1 MAENTS
7 KTQHITALDFDI
19 TSAVAQLEELQNRF
33 NDVTNKLSSQNWS
46 IKAVLEGS
54 DGFSELKQEANSLA
68 SEMVDLKRTINNS
81 SKEYS
86 GNLDML
92 KGKLKQFEAE
102 LKLTEARYDGNSDS
116 LEALAAKSQKYS
128 QIAGTQSKII
138 AGLSEKVKQATSEYG
153 ENSKEV
159 DKWQLQLT
167 QAETALQ
174 KTENSIAQTNEAIVN
189 LGGNIEDTIVSTG
202 NFASAIESKL
212 VDALKNASAAAYEAT
227 KDTEDS
233 MVEISRV
240 LNLTASETEKLRNSL
255 FGLGKEYGRSFTD
268 TADIALRYAQ
278 AGNDMNDTLSLTN
291 DFLLALNTAELDVE
305 NGVQSLIGIMNQW
318 GMKASDLSTVID
330 KLNYT
335 ADNNAVTTQDLV
347 DGLLKASSM
356 AKTAGMSFDDT
367 VGSLTAMKVASGAA
381 GKEVGNAF
389 KSIMAYIQRPD
400 SLKTFDSMGIE
411 VFKDKA
417 TGELLPMMEILQ
429 NMSDKWNTSQE
440 EMLNTLIESGDALQM
455 MSEEW
460 AIATDSMEEYT
471 EYQEAVAEA
480 TDKANDAESRA
491 QAQAAAGV
499 FRRNYYIS
507 LMENFNKAME
517 ISKDLVNSEGHSM
530 AENSRYMETL
540 TAKTEQLQTSLV
552 ELAVT
557 AADAGLL
564 DLAKYVL
571 ETATAITENANNLK
585 ILIPLV
591 ATLGSGLLTIKSMKI
606 GDEIIS
612 NFNALK
618 AWGVEIKNT
627 VKHVDNTGKAL
638 KGAAAEAATLKTGLL
653 AFNGVLTAVTMGVT
667 LATAAISKWHEK
679 NQALIEQGEE
689 ASKTAD
695 SILELSK
702 RYVELSEISAKT
714 AEQDEEYKNVQQDI
728 IDMLGKRAEAL
739 DGLIKGSQEYNDEL
753 ERQIKLE
760 LESQEAD
767 MINASEAAKKE
778 LDSTVLWKTSGSVKV
793 EYGTEIYDA
802 LKNAEKLTY
811 YENNGSFANYGVSG
825 DSLQTYA
832 NLSEIMDILNEKL
845 LELEDTNS
853 NLANSFV
860 DDKVY
865 KKIKENYEQ
874 VGEAVEQYLEAEVK
888 RQSIKYVLDPNNELP
903 KTIKEQEAMNK
914 AIIEAIDPTGKLADE
929 IEKLITVYGTIDQQ
943 KVDFFKIFDES
954 QFNDVKNQLMH
965 LAETGNLNVM
975 TYEKVAAVYGN
986 FGNKMKEI
994 GYSANDVVSAVNEF
1008 YNGLSDTA
1016 NGSETAADNLDDI
1029 NEQLQSF
1036 TDTISASENS
1046 ISSLNKYIETLNSGS
1061 GLTAQQVMELC
1072 DTYGLLAEQFTL
1084 TENGYK
1090 IEVSALETLRNAQIE
1105 TAVSARKS
1113 QAEYT
1118 NLTTQKVMERIKAYG
1133 LEIQSITSIAEA
1145 EAALLA
1151 LKAERNNITS
1161 SIGSAYEANY
1171 YASQISDI
1179 DSIINSINDLKDEYT
1194 NIEAAADD
1202 FYKNLGKSFESVS
1215 SGAEKAKDKTKETV
1229 DVLKNLTEGFEHL
1242 VSLGAYSVDEQ
1253 IAYYEKLRRELDLT
1267 EEQYRSLET
1276 TLHKLYRSQADEQLE
1291 AVKEAYEQQK
1301 QAVEDYYDGEK
1312 EALEKALEEEKSAR
1326 EEYWD
1331 DEINKLKDN
1340 LNAQITAAK
1349 SAYEEKKKLSEK
1361 SYDNQIKALESLR
1374 DNELDNIK
1382 AVYDAQISA
1391 LEKIK
1396 AARNSERNEED
1407 YQDERAELL
1416 EQISYWEQRTST
1428 EAVENIA
1435 DLKKQLADLDKNRR
1449 REREDEETDNQISS
1463 LKEQRDSEAAEAE
1476 KYYNAQIAALKA
1488 AQDTELE
1495 LYETTYNREIELLEK
1510 RLETEVKALEKKRD
1524 GDLKLLDEQQEKKL
1538 ADLDAAKD
1546 AAIKAEEDK
1555 WAAIQAMFTEQNLNL
1570 IAAAGEFAPQLYDK
1584 FHELFTKKFE
1594 MDMDEL
1600 AENIKSLEKAKSK
1613 LESGSSGLKP
1623 TYSAPNSIGKSPN
1636 VPSSG
1641 SAGNSSGGGYALNT
1655 QVRVSGTLYG
1665 DSYGGSPGRTV
1676 NNLKSTITGTNSKGT
1691 KPYHVGSLG
1700 WVEESQLVKA
1710 RTGGKTTAD
1719 GIAMLH
1725 KDELIINPPTTKKL
1739 EDLMKELRPAP
1750 TEADIKAKQDAV
1762 LAYWCRKIG
1771 NTQRAMIQAIQN
1783 HNNTYN
1789 TRNTNNV
1796 SNSYSDE
1803 NSRQI
1808 IQNFNAPLQNIE
1820 RVEDG
1825 ADVNAAV
1832 NAMEREI
1839 MRKMA
1844 GML

>member
-1 MAENTS
+1 MADNTS

-19 TSAVAQLEELQNRF
+19 TRAEAQLILLQTRINEVTKQIASNNWTINAIINGQSDYNDLRKEVEELRRRYAEAQNQIDSMR
-33 NDVTNKLSSQNWS
+33 
-46 IKAVLEGS
+46 
-54 DGFSELKQEANSLA
+54 EASRNA
-68 SEMVDLKRTINNS
+68 
-81 SKEYS
+81 
-86 GNLDML
+86 
-92 KGKLKQFEAE
+92 
-102 LKLTEARYDGNSDS
+102 
-116 LEALAAKSQKYS
+116 
-128 QIAGTQSKII
+128 
-138 AGLSEKVKQATSEYG
+138 
-153 ENSKEV
+153 
-159 DKWQLQLT
+159 
-167 QAETALQ
+167 AETM
-174 KTENSIAQTNEAIVN
+174 TSDVDN
-189 LGGNIEDTIVSTG
+189 LTS
-202 NFASAIESKL
+202 SIESKL
-212 VDALKNASAAAYEAT
+212 VNALKNASAAAYEAT

-255 FGLGKEYGRSFTD
+255 FNLGKEYGRSFAD

-318 GMKASDLSTVID
+318 GMSASDLSTVID

-400 SLKTFDSMGIE
+400 SLKTFDSMGID
-411 VFKDKA
+411 VFKDRV

-429 NMSDKWNTSQE
+429 NMSKKWNTSQE

-540 TAKTEQLQTSLV
+540 TAKTEQLQTALV

-564 DLAKYVL
+564 DLAKYAL
-571 ETATAITENANNLK
+571 ETATAITENASNLK

-627 VKHVDNTGKAL
+627 VKHIDNTGKAL

-653 AFNGVLTAVTMGVT
+653 AFNGVLTAVTLGVT

-679 NQALIEQGEE
+679 NQKIIDQGEKISE
-689 ASKTAD
+689 TAT
-695 SILELSK
+695 SLLELSK
-702 RYVELSEISAKT
+702 RYDELSKVSAKT
-714 AEQDEEYKNVQQDI
+714 TEQDEEYKSLQQDI
-728 IDMLGKRAEAL
+728 IELLGIRAENL
-739 DGLIKGSQEYNDEL
+739 KGLTEGSKKYNEEL
-753 ERQIKLE
+753 EKQIQLE
-760 LESQEAD
+760 LEANLNSLQEAQT
-767 MINASEAAKKE
+767 AAKKE
-778 LDSTVLWKTSGSVKV
+778 ATSSAKFFGL
-793 EYGTEIYDA
+793 GYDM
-802 LKNAEKLTY
+802 
-811 YENNGSFANYGVSG
+811 
-825 DSLQTYA
+825 D
-832 NLSEIMDILNEKL
+832 DILSKYAEWSEKWEKEQNRINELRDKYGSDFV
-845 LELEDTNS
+845 EPIMS
-853 NLANSFV
+853 NVGQGSYT
-860 DDKVY
+860 D
-865 KKIKENYEQ
+865 IKNNYETFK
-874 VGEAVEQYLEAEVK
+874 EASEDYLKAAVNYQTALYLSDNK
-888 RQSIKYVLDPNNELP
+888 IP
-903 KTIKEQEAMNK
+903 KTIQEQEAMNK
-914 AIIEAIDPTGKLADE
+914 AIIEAIDPTGRLSDE
-929 IEKLITVYGTIDQQ
+929 ITELIKVYGTIDQQ
-943 KVDFFKIFDES
+943 KVDFFEVINLDEYET
-954 QFNDVKNQLMH
+954 VKNALIDMAKAGE
-965 LAETGNLNVM
+965 LNETTFNSVVHSVTGLLPKLN
-975 TYEKVAAVYGN
+975 G
-986 FGNKMKEI
+986 F
-994 GYSANDVVSAVNEF
+994 
-1008 YNGLSDTA
+1008 GLSTGKCISYINELAASEKTVENNTSGMADEM
-1016 NGSETAADNLDDI
+1016 ETAD
-1029 NEQLQSF
+1029 EQLQSF
-1036 TDTISASENS
+1036 ADTISSSENS
-1046 ISSLNKYIETLNSGS
+1046 ISTLNKYIETLNSGS

-1090 IEVSALETLRNAQIE
+1090 IEVSALETLRDAHIEAAAAARNSQIE
-1105 TAVSARKS
+1105 
-1113 QAEYT
+1113 Q
-1118 NLTTQKVMERIKAYG
+1118 TQVMQTELLERIKGYG
-1133 LEIQSITSIAEA
+1133 LEIASISNLAEAQAALAEIEKEIKYGSSGNDDGKRKQGLSLLMTEIQSIAD
-1145 EAALLA
+1145 
-1151 LKAERNNITS
+1151 
-1161 SIGSAYEANY
+1161 AYEHT
-1171 YASQISDI
+1171 Q
-1179 DSIINSINDLKDEYT
+1179 
-1194 NIEAAADD
+1194 NIADN

-1215 SGAEKAKDKTKETV
+1215 NSAKTATDDTEKAVDTAEETV
-1229 DVLKNLTEGFEHL
+1229 DTFKMLTEGFEHL

-1267 EEQYRSLET
+1267 EEQYQSIEA
-1276 TLHKLYRSQADEQLE
+1276 TLHKLYRSQVDEQVE
-1291 AVKEAYEQQK
+1291 AIKEAYEQKK
-1301 QAVEDYYDGEK
+1301 QAVEDYYDDEK

-1331 DEINKLKDN
+1331 DEISKLKDN
-1340 LNAQITAAK
+1340 LNSQISAAK
-1349 SAYEEKKKLSEK
+1349 TAYEEKKKLADK

-1416 EQISYWEQRTST
+1416 EQISYWEQRTGT

-1435 DLKKQLADLDKNRR
+1435 KLKKQLSDLDKNRR
-1449 REREDEETDNQISS
+1449 REREDEETDNKISS
-1463 LKEQRDSEAAEAE
+1463 LKEQQNSETAEAE
-1476 KYYNAQIAALKA
+1476 KYYNTRIAALKA
-1488 AQDTELE
+1488 AQETELE
-1495 LYETTYNREIELLEK
+1495 MYETTYNREIELLEK

-1524 GDLKLLDEQQEKKL
+1524 NDLKLLNEQQEKKL
-1538 ADLDAAKD
+1538 ADIDDAKE
-1546 AAIKAEEDK
+1546 AAIKAEEEK
-1555 WAAIQAMFTEQNLNL
+1555 WEAIQAMFTEQNLDL
-1570 IAAAGEFAPQLYDK
+1570 IASAGEFAPELYDK
-1584 FHELFTKKFE
+1584 FNKLFTQKFE
-1594 MDMDEL
+1594 MDLEKLAKAIKEL
-1600 AENIKSLEKAKSK
+1600 DKAKSK
-1613 LESGSSGLKP
+1613 IESGASGLRP
-1623 TYSAPNSIGKSPN
+1623 SYSAPSSVGKAPT
-1636 VPSSG
+1636 VPSSV
-1641 SAGNSSGGGYALNT
+1641 SSSNNSSSQWYPINT
-1655 QVRVSGTLYG
+1655 KVKVSGTVYG
-1665 DSYGGSPGRTV
+1665 DSYGNKPGKKL
-1676 NNLKSTITGTNSKGT
+1676 NGIISNITGLNRNGT

-1700 WVEESQLVKA
+1700 WVDKSQLVKA

-1739 EDLMKELRPAP
+1739 EELMKELRPKP

-1762 LAYWCRKIG
+1762 LANWCREIG
-1771 NTQRAMIQAIQN
+1771 KTQRAMIQAVQN

-1796 SNSYSDE
+1796 SNSYRDE

-1820 RVEDG
+1820 KVEDS

>member
-1 MAENTS
+1 MSDNTS
-7 KTQHITALDFDI
+7 KVQHITALDFDI
-19 TSAVAQLEELQNRF
+19 SHALTQLAELQNRV
-33 NDVTNKLSSQNWS
+33 NTLTQQLAGTNWKIDAVINGSDAYTTLSNKL
-46 IKAVLEGS
+46 KDA
-54 DGFSELKQEANSLA
+54 QE
-68 SEMVDLKRTINNS
+68 E
-81 SKEYS
+81 SK
-86 GNLDML
+86 
-92 KGKLKQFEAE
+92 KLREE
-102 LKLTEARYDGNSDS
+102 
-116 LEALAAKSQKYS
+116 
-128 QIAGTQSKII
+128 IQSM
-138 AGLSEKVKQATSEYG
+138 S
-153 ENSKEV
+153 
-159 DKWQLQLT
+159 
-167 QAETALQ
+167 
-174 KTENSIAQTNEAIVN
+174 ENSINHTS
-189 LGGNIEDTIVSTG
+189 LL
-202 NFASAIESKL
+202 ASAIESKL
-212 VDALKNASAAAYEAT
+212 VNALKNAFAAAYEAT

-240 LNLTASETEKLRNSL
+240 LNLTASETEKLRSSL
-255 FGLGKEYGRSFTD
+255 FSLGKEYGRSFAD

-278 AGNDMNDTLSLTN
+278 AGNDMNDTLSQTN

-318 GMKASDLSTVID
+318 GMSASDLSTVID

-389 KSIMAYIQRPD
+389 KSILAYIQRPD
-400 SLKTFDSMGIE
+400 SLKTFDSMGID

-417 TGELLPMMEILQ
+417 TGELLPMMEILG

-540 TAKTEQLQTSLV
+540 TAKTEQLRTSLV

-564 DLAKYVL
+564 DLAKYAL
-571 ETATAITENANNLK
+571 ETATAITENATNLK
-585 ILIPLV
+585 TLIPLV
-591 ATLGSGLLTIKSMKI
+591 ATLGSGFLTIKSMKI

-653 AFNGVLTAVTMGVT
+653 AFNGVLTAVTLGIT

-679 NQALIEQGEE
+679 NQKIIEQGKEISE
-689 ASKTAD
+689 TAT
-695 SILELSK
+695 SLLELSK
-702 RYVELSEISAKT
+702 RYDELSKVSAKT
-714 AEQDEEYKNVQQDI
+714 AEQDEEYKSLQKDI
-728 IDMLGKRAEAL
+728 IELLGVRAENL
-739 DGLIKGSQEYNDEL
+739 KGLAEGSKEYNDEL
-753 ERQIKLE
+753 ERQIQLE
-760 LESQEAD
+760 LEANLNSLQEAQT
-767 MINASEAAKKE
+767 AAKKE
-778 LDSTVLWKTSGSVKV
+778 ATSSVKFF
-793 EYGTEIYDA
+793 GLGYDM
-802 LKNAEKLTY
+802 
-811 YENNGSFANYGVSG
+811 
-825 DSLQTYA
+825 D
-832 NLSEIMDILNEKL
+832 DILSKYAEWSEKWEKEQNRINELRDKYGSDFV
-845 LELEDTNS
+845 EPIMS
-853 NLANSFV
+853 NVGQGSYT
-860 DDKVY
+860 D
-865 KKIKENYEQ
+865 IKNNYETFK
-874 VGEAVEQYLEAEVK
+874 EASEDYLKAAVNYQTALYLSDNK
-888 RQSIKYVLDPNNELP
+888 IP
-903 KTIKEQEAMNK
+903 KTIQEQEAMNNAIIK
-914 AIIEAIDPTGKLADE
+914 AIDTTGMLSDE
-929 IEKLITVYGTIDQQ
+929 ITELIKVYGTVDQQ
-943 KVDFFKIFDES
+943 KIDFFKLIDNSEYE
-954 QFNDVKNQLMH
+954 NVKNMLIEVSKAGM
-965 LAETGNLNVM
+965 LNETTFNFMARSVKGLLPELNEM
-975 TYEKVAAVYGN
+975 
-986 FGNKMKEI
+986 
-994 GYSANDVVSAVNEF
+994 
-1008 YNGLSDTA
+1008 GLSTEDCVHY
-1016 NGSETAADNLDDI
+1016 I
-1029 NEQLQSF
+1029 NELAASEKTAENNMSDMTDEVENIEEKLKEF
-1036 TDTISASENS
+1036 ADTISSSESS
-1046 ISSLNKYIETLNSGS
+1046 ITSLNKYIETLNNGN

-1090 IEVSALETLRNAQIE
+1090 IEVSALETLRNAQIG

-1118 NLTTQKVMERIKAYG
+1118 ALTTQNVMERISAYG
-1133 LEIQSITSIAEA
+1133 LEIKSISNIAEA

-1151 LKAERNNITS
+1151 LEAERAKIAG
-1161 SIGSAYEANY
+1161 SINSAGDVNY
-1171 YASQISDI
+1171 YMPQISELDSII
-1179 DSIINSINDLKDEYT
+1179 DSIRGLKDEYS

-1215 SGAEKAKDKTKETV
+1215 SSAKESKNETEETV
-1229 DVLKNLTEGFEHL
+1229 DALKNLTEGFEHL

-1253 IAYYEKLRRELDLT
+1253 IAYYERLRRELDLT
-1267 EEQYRSLET
+1267 EEQYQSLET
-1276 TLHKLYRSQADEQLE
+1276 TLHKLYRSQIDDQVE
-1291 AVKEAYEQQK
+1291 AIKEAYEKQK

-1312 EALEKALEEEKSAR
+1312 ETLKKTLEEEKSVR

-1331 DEINKLKDN
+1331 DEISKLKDN
-1340 LNAQITAAK
+1340 LNSQIKAAK

-1361 SYDNQIKALESLR
+1361 SYDNQLKALESLR

-1396 AARNSERNEED
+1396 AARNSERDEED

-1435 DLKKQLADLDKNRR
+1435 NLKKQLADLDKNRR

-1463 LKEQRDSEAAEAE
+1463 LKDQRDSETAEAE
-1476 KYYNAQIAALKA
+1476 KYYNERIAALKA

-1524 GDLKLLDEQQEKKL
+1524 DDLKLLDEQQEKKL
-1538 ADLDAAKD
+1538 ADLDAAKE
-1546 AAIKAEEDK
+1546 AAVKAEEDK
-1555 WAAIQAMFTEQNLNL
+1555 WEAIQEMFTEQNLNL
-1570 IAAAGEFAPQLYDK
+1570 IASAGEFAPQLYDK

-1594 MDMDEL
+1594 MDLEDLSKSIKEL
-1600 AENIKSLEKAKSK
+1600 DKAKSK

-1623 TYSAPNSIGKSPN
+1623 KYSAPSSIGKSPA
-1636 VPSSG
+1636 VPQTGS
-1641 SAGNSSGGGYALNT
+1641 SAGFAVGT
-1655 QVRVSGTLYG
+1655 KVKVSGTLYK
-1665 DSYGGSPGRTV
+1665 DSYGNDPGKTV
-1676 NNLKSTITGTNSKGT
+1676 NGKTAKITRINRNGT
-1691 KPYHVGSLG
+1691 KPYSVDSLG
-1700 WVEESQLVKA
+1700 WVDESQLVKA

-1762 LAYWCRKIG
+1762 LAYWCREIG
-1771 NTQRAMIQAIQN
+1771 NTQRAMIQAVQN

-1789 TRNTNNV
+1789 TRNTSNV
-1796 SNSYSDE
+1796 SNSYHDE
-1803 NSRQI
+1803 NSKQI

>member
-1 MAENTS
+1 MADNTS
-7 KTQHITALDFDI
+7 KVQHITALDFDI
-19 TSAVAQLEELQNRF
+19 TSAVSQLEELHQK
-33 NDVTNKLSSQNWS
+33 VETITQQITGTNWS
-46 IKAVLEGS
+46 INAVINGS
-54 DGFSELKQEANSLA
+54 G
-68 SEMVDLKRTINNS
+68 
-81 SKEYS
+81 EY
-86 GNLDML
+86 
-92 KGKLKQFEAE
+92 AE
-102 LKLTEARYDGNSDS
+102 LNS
-116 LEALAAKSQKYS
+116 
-128 QIAGTQSKII
+128 
-138 AGLSEKVKQATSEYG
+138 
-153 ENSKEV
+153 
-159 DKWQLQLT
+159 QLQAAN
-167 QAETALQ
+167 QQIEELQ
-174 KTENSIAQTNEAIVN
+174 ESLVN
-189 LGGNIEDTIVSTG
+189 MSQVGINHTSLL
-202 NFASAIESKL
+202 ASAIESKL
-212 VDALKNASAAAYEAT
+212 VGALKNASAAAYEAT

-255 FGLGKEYGRSFTD
+255 FNLGKEYGRSFAD

-318 GMKASDLSTVID
+318 GMSASDLSTVID

-400 SLKTFDSMGIE
+400 SLKTFDSMGID

-429 NMSDKWNTSQE
+429 NMSKKWNTSQE

-471 EYQEAVAEA
+471 EYQEAVTEA

-517 ISKDLVNSEGHSM
+517 ISADLVNSEGHSM

-540 TAKTEQLQTSLV
+540 TAKTEQLQTALV

-564 DLAKYVL
+564 DFAKDCLDAAASV
-571 ETATAITENANNLK
+571 TQWVTNTK
-585 ILIPLV
+585 TLIPLLIALSGV
-591 ATLGSGLLTIKSMKI
+591 MLTLKQDKIANEISAVWKSFKNGINTIGTLINRM
-606 GDEIIS
+606 
-612 NFNALK
+612 
-618 AWGVEIKNT
+618 T
-627 VKHVDNTGKAL
+627 
-638 KGAAAEAATLKTGLL
+638 GAAAATNAAGTAAQGAALSFDSLLGAAGLIITAIGLVTAAIQKNHAEFEQMRQDTIEQAKTDKQNYDNLNDLIKKYEEYAHKLEYTKEDKENLRTLSEDLVDMYGSEAASIDLVNGKYDEQIKNLQDLNQKKLENLEISQQSALTFAEDETQEFIRKAYESDRIKTEKNKASLKELKSIVDETINETMTNPIAFEVGVFGGIKGISVQQDEQGLEALSDAMERLRDKGHANSETFALLGKAYTELSEKLNGVRQAADELADTELALYIKEEGKAIEDLTLKSFPEWEKGLL
-653 AFNGVLTAVTMGVT
+653 ALAEDDEYLRESLQNTADGIKNDLLTADISSIIDSGKYEELIGKLKGLSESGKLNVNTFT
-667 LATAAISKWHEK
+667 NAASAYKEFNTELEKLGISEK
-679 NQALIEQGEE
+679 DFVN
-689 ASKTAD
+689 T
-695 SILELSK
+695 LSK
-702 RYVELSEISAKT
+702 MHPELNTT
-714 AEQDEEYKNVQQDI
+714 AE
-728 IDMLGKRAEAL
+728 
-739 DGLIKGSQEYNDEL
+739 
-753 ERQIKLE
+753 
-760 LESQEAD
+760 
-767 MINASEAAKKE
+767 
-778 LDSTVLWKTSGSVKV
+778 STET
-793 EYGTEIYDA
+793 
-802 LKNAEKLTY
+802 
-811 YENNGSFANYGVSG
+811 
-825 DSLQTYA
+825 
-832 NLSEIMDILNEKL
+832 LS
-845 LELEDTNS
+845 
-853 NLANSFV
+853 
-860 DDKVY
+860 
-865 KKIKENYEQ
+865 
-874 VGEAVEQYLEAEVK
+874 
-888 RQSIKYVLDPNNELP
+888 
-903 KTIKEQEAMNK
+903 
-914 AIIEAIDPTGKLADE
+914 
-929 IEKLITVYGTIDQQ
+929 
-943 KVDFFKIFDES
+943 
-954 QFNDVKNQLMH
+954 
-965 LAETGNLNVM
+965 
-975 TYEKVAAVYGN
+975 
-986 FGNKMKEI
+986 
-994 GYSANDVVSAVNEF
+994 
-1008 YNGLSDTA
+1008 
-1016 NGSETAADNLDDI
+1016 DNLDDI

-1036 TDTISASENS
+1036 ADTISSSENS
-1046 ISSLNKYIETLNSGS
+1046 ISSLNKYIETLNNGS

-1118 NLTTQKVMERIKAYG
+1118 NLTTQKVMERIQAYG

-1171 YASQISDI
+1171 YSSQISDI
-1179 DSIINSINDLKDEYT
+1179 DSIIGSINDLKDEYS

-1215 SGAEKAKDKTKETV
+1215 TSAGKAKDTTEETV
-1229 DVLKNLTEGFEHL
+1229 DTFKVLTEGFEHL

-1267 EEQYRSLET
+1267 EEQYRSLES
-1276 TLHKLYRSQADEQLE
+1276 TLHKLYRSQVDEQVE

-1340 LNAQITAAK
+1340 LNSQISAAK
-1349 SAYEEKKKLSEK
+1349 TAYEEKKKLADK

-1435 DLKKQLADLDKNRR
+1435 NLKKQLADLDKNRS
-1449 REREDEETDNQISS
+1449 REREDEETDAQISS
-1463 LKEQRDSEAAEAE
+1463 LKEQRDGETAEAE
-1476 KYYNAQIAALKA
+1476 KYYNAQIAALKS

-1495 LYETTYNREIELLEK
+1495 MYETTYNREIELLEK

-1524 GDLKLLDEQQEKKL
+1524 NDLALLDEQQEKKL
-1538 ADLDAAKD
+1538 ADLDAAKE
-1546 AAIKAEEDK
+1546 AAINAEEEK
-1555 WAAIQAMFTEQNLNL
+1555 WEAIQAMFTEQNLDL
-1570 IAAAGEFAPQLYDK
+1570 IASAGEFAPELYDK
-1584 FHELFTKKFE
+1584 FNKLFTKKFE
-1594 MDMDEL
+1594 MDLEKLAKAIKEL
-1600 AENIKSLEKAKSK
+1600 DKAKSK
-1613 LESGSSGLKP
+1613 IESGASGLRP
-1623 TYSAPNSIGKSPN
+1623 SYSAPSSVGKAPT
-1636 VPSSG
+1636 VPSSV
-1641 SAGNSSGGGYALNT
+1641 SSSNNSSSQWYPINT
-1655 QVRVSGTLYG
+1655 KVKVSGTVYG
-1665 DSYGGSPGRTV
+1665 DSYGNKPGKKL
-1676 NNLKSTITGTNSKGT
+1676 NGIISNITGLNRNGT

-1700 WVEESQLVKA
+1700 WVDKSQLVKA
-1710 RTGGKTTAD
+1710 RTGGKTKAD

-1739 EDLMKELRPAP
+1739 EELMKELRPKP

-1762 LAYWCRKIG
+1762 LANWCREIG
-1771 NTQRAMIQAIQN
+1771 KTQRAMIQAVQN

-1789 TRNTNNV
+1789 TSNTNNV
-1796 SNSYSDE
+1796 SNSYRDE

-1820 RVEDG
+1820 KVEDG
-1825 ADVNAAV
+1825 ADINAAV

>member
-1 MAENTS
+1 MSENTS

-19 TSAVAQLEELQNRF
+19 TRAEAQLILLQTRINEVTKQIASSNWTINAIINGQSDYNNLRKEVEELRKRYAEAQ
-33 NDVTNKLSSQNWS
+33 
-46 IKAVLEGS
+46 
-54 DGFSELKQEANSLA
+54 KQ
-68 SEMVDLKRTINNS
+68 I
-81 SKEYS
+81 
-86 GNLDML
+86 
-92 KGKLKQFEAE
+92 
-102 LKLTEARYDGNSDS
+102 DS
-116 LEALAAKSQKYS
+116 MR
-128 QIAGTQSKII
+128 
-138 AGLSEKVKQATSEYG
+138 
-153 ENSKEV
+153 EV
-159 DKWQLQLT
+159 SRNA
-167 QAETALQ
+167 AETM
-174 KTENSIAQTNEAIVN
+174 TSDIDN
-189 LGGNIEDTIVSTG
+189 LTS
-202 NFASAIESKL
+202 SIESKL
-212 VDALKNASAAAYEAT
+212 VNALKNASAAAYEAA
-227 KDTEDS
+227 KSTEDS
-233 MVEISRV
+233 MVEIGRV
-240 LNLTASETEKLRNSL
+240 LNLTSTDVEKMRDSL
-255 FGLGKEYGRSFTD
+255 FGLGKEYGRSFSD
-268 TADIALRYAQ
+268 VSAVALRYAQ

-291 DFLLALNTAELDVE
+291 DFMLALNTAELDVE

-318 GMKASDLSTVID
+318 GMEASELSTVID

-389 KSIMAYIQRPD
+389 KSILAYIQRPD
-400 SLKTFDSMGIE
+400 SLKTFDSMGID

-429 NMSDKWNTSQE
+429 NMSEKWNTSQE

-480 TDKANDAESRA
+480 TDKANDSESRA

-517 ISKDLVNSEGHSM
+517 ISADLVNSEGHSM

-540 TAKTEQLQTSLV
+540 TAKTEQLRISLV

-564 DLAKYVL
+564 DLAKYAL
-571 ETATAITENANNLK
+571 DCATAITENTTNLK

-591 ATLGSGLLTIKSMKI
+591 ATLGSGFLTIKSMKI
-606 GDEIIS
+606 GDEIIA
-612 NFNALK
+612 NFKSLK
-618 AWGVEIKNT
+618 AWGVEIRNT
-627 VKHVDNTGKAL
+627 VNHVDSAGNAL
-638 KGAAAEAATLKTGLL
+638 QGAASKAASFKTGLL
-653 AFNGVLTAVTMGVT
+653 AFGGVLTAVTLGIT
-667 LATAAISKWHEK
+667 LATAAVSKWHEK
-679 NQALIEQGEE
+679 NQELIEQGEE

-702 RYVELSEISAKT
+702 RYSELSKISVRT

-728 IDMLGKRAEAL
+728 IDMLGSRADAL
-739 DGLIKGSQEYNDEL
+739 SCLTKGTKKYNEEL

-760 LESQEAD
+760 LESQRAD
-767 MINASEAAKKE
+767 IISASEAAKKE
-778 LDSTVLWKTSGSVKV
+778 LDSTVAWKTTGS
-793 EYGTEIYDA
+793 YGVTYDSEVYSALDSAGKIGYNSNGDPTVFYKGEDA
-802 LKNAEKLTY
+802 LETY
-811 YENNGSFANYGVSG
+811 S
-825 DSLQTYA
+825 
-832 NLSEIMDILNEKL
+832 NLSELMDILNYKL
-845 LELEDTNS
+845 NELESTNS
-853 NLANSFV
+853 KLANDFV
-860 DDKVY
+860 NDGTY

-874 VGEAVEQYLEAEVK
+874 VGEAVEKYLEAEVK
-888 RQSIKYVLDPNNELP
+888 RQSITYIIDNGLP
-903 KTIKEQEAMNK
+903 STIQKQEEMNK
-914 AIIEAIDPTGKLADE
+914 AVMNAVDPTGMFTNKIKD
-929 IEKLITVYGTIDQQ
+929 LITVYGTLDEQ
-943 KVDFFKIFDES
+943 KVSFFKIFEES
-954 QFNDVKNQLMH
+954 QFDDVKNQLLH

-975 TYEKVAAVYGN
+975 TYEKVAAAYGN
-986 FGNKMKEI
+986 FGSKMKEI
-994 GYSANDVVSAVNEF
+994 GYGSDDVVSAVNEF
-1008 YNGLSDTA
+1008 YSSLSDTA
-1016 NGSETAADNLDDI
+1016 NGAETAANNLADTT
-1029 NEQLQSF
+1029 EKLQDFVSE
-1036 TDTISASENS
+1036 ISTAENG
-1046 ISSLNKYIETLNSGS
+1046 ISNLNKYIDTLNSGN

-1072 DTYGLLAEQFTL
+1072 SSYGLLAEQFTL
-1084 TENGYK
+1084 TEKGYK

-1105 TAVSARKS
+1105 TAVSARKQ

-1118 NLTTQKVMERIKAYG
+1118 NLTTQNIMERISAYG
-1133 LEIQSITSIAEA
+1133 LEIESITSIAEA
-1145 EAALLA
+1145 EAALLV
-1151 LKAERNNITS
+1151 LETERAKLAG
-1161 SIGSAYEANY
+1161 SINSAGDVKY
-1171 YASQISDI
+1171 YMPQISELDSII
-1179 DSIINSINDLKDEYT
+1179 DSIRGLKNEYS

-1215 SGAEKAKDKTKETV
+1215 QGAEKSKNEKEETV
-1229 DVLKNLTEGFEHL
+1229 DALKNLTEGFEHL

-1253 IAYYEKLRRELDLT
+1253 IAYYECLRRELDLT
-1267 EEQYRSLET
+1267 EEQYQSLET
-1276 TLHKLYRSQADEQLE
+1276 TLHKLYRSQVDEQME
-1291 AVKEAYEQQK
+1291 AVKEAYEKQK
-1301 QAVEDYYDGEK
+1301 QAVEDYYDSEK
-1312 EALEKALEEEKSAR
+1312 ETLEKTLEEEKSVR

-1331 DEINKLKDN
+1331 DELDRLKDN
-1340 LNAQITAAK
+1340 LNSQISAAK
-1349 SAYEEKKKLSEK
+1349 SAYEAKKKLSEK
-1361 SYDNQIKALESLR
+1361 SYDNQLKALESLR

-1416 EQISYWEQRTST
+1416 EQISYWEQRTGT
-1428 EAVENIA
+1428 EAVENI
-1435 DLKKQLADLDKNRR
+1435 DKLKKQLADLDRNRS
-1449 REREDEETDNQISS
+1449 REREDEETDKQISS
-1463 LKEQRDSEAAEAE
+1463 LKDQRDSEAAEAE
-1476 KYYNAQIAALKA
+1476 KYYNGQIAALKA

-1495 LYETTYNREIELLEK
+1495 MYENTYNREIELLEK

-1524 GDLKLLDEQQEKKL
+1524 DDLKLLDEQQEKKL
-1538 ADLDAAKD
+1538 ADLDSAKEAAV
-1546 AAIKAEEDK
+1546 KAEEDK
-1555 WAAIQAMFTEQNLNL
+1555 WEAIQAMFTEQNLNL
-1570 IAAAGEFAPQLYDK
+1570 IASAGEFAPQLYDQ

-1594 MDMDEL
+1594 MDLEDLSKSIKEL
-1600 AENIKSLEKAKSK
+1600 DKAKSK
-1613 LESGSSGLKP
+1613 LESGASGLKP
-1623 TYSAPNSIGKSPN
+1623 KYSAPSSIGKSPA
-1636 VPSSG
+1636 VPQTGS
-1641 SAGNSSGGGYALNT
+1641 SAGFSVGT
-1655 QVRVSGTLYG
+1655 RVKVSGTLYG
-1665 DSYGGSPGRTV
+1665 DSYGGDPGKTV
-1676 NNLKSTITGTNSKGT
+1676 NEKIAKITRINRNGT
-1691 KPYHVGSLG
+1691 KPYSVDSLG
-1700 WVEESQLVKA
+1700 WVDESQLVKA

-1762 LAYWCRKIG
+1762 LAYWCREIG
-1771 NTQRAMIQAIQN
+1771 KTQRAMIQAIQN

-1789 TRNTNNV
+1789 TRNTSNI
-1796 SNSYSDE
+1796 SNSYHDE

-1825 ADVNAAV
+1825 ADINAAV

>member
-1 MAENTS
+1 MSDNTS
-7 KTQHITALDFDI
+7 KTQHITSLDFDI
-19 TSAVAQLEELQNRF
+19 TSAISQLEELQNKF
-33 NDVTNKLSSQNWS
+33 DAVTNKLSSKNWS

-54 DGFSELKQEANSLA
+54 DGYGELKQEANSLA
-68 SEMVDLKRTINNS
+68 AETLKLTSTIKNS
-81 SKEYS
+81 SKEYAN
-86 GNLDML
+86 NLDML
-92 KGKLKQFEAE
+92 RGKLKQFEAE
-102 LKLTEARYDGNSDS
+102 LKLTEARYDSNSDS
-116 LEALAAKSQKYS
+116 LEALTAKSQKYS
-128 QIAGTQSKII
+128 QIADTQRKIV

-153 ENSKEV
+153 ENTKEV

-174 KTENSIAQTNEAIVN
+174 KTENSISQTNETIVN
-189 LGGNIEDTIVSTG
+189 LGGNIEDTVVSTG
-202 NFASAIESKL
+202 NLASAIESKL
-212 VDALKNASAAAYEAT
+212 VNALKNASVAAYEAT

-233 MVEISRV
+233 MLEISRV
-240 LNLTASETEKLRNSL
+240 LNLTTSETEKLRNSL
-255 FGLGKEYGRSFTD
+255 FDLGKEYGRSFAD

-318 GMKASDLSTVID
+318 GMSASDLSTVID

-411 VFKDKA
+411 VFKDKV

-429 NMSDKWNTSQE
+429 NMSKKWNTSQE

-471 EYQEAVAEA
+471 KYQETVAEA
-480 TDKANDAESRA
+480 TDKANNAESRA

-517 ISKDLVNSEGHSM
+517 ISADLVNSEGHSM

-540 TAKTEQLQTSLV
+540 TAKTEQLQTALV

-557 AADAGLL
+557 AADAHLL
-564 DLAKYVL
+564 DFAKMCL
-571 ETATAITENANNLK
+571 DAATNVTQWVTNTK
-585 ILIPLV
+585 TLIPLLV
-591 ATLGSGLLTIKSMKI
+591 SLAGIMLTIKQRKI
-606 GDEIIS
+606 AHEITNVATS
-612 NFNALK
+612 F
-618 AWGVEIKNT
+618 KNGLSAIGSFAKGM
-627 VKHVDNTGKAL
+627 VNIA
-638 KGAAAEAATLKTGLL
+638 KGADAASTSAK
-653 AFNGVLTAVTMGVT
+653 
-667 LATAAISKWHEK
+667 TAAISFNSVLGAIGLITTAIGLVNATIQKYHAK
-679 NQALIEQGEE
+679 NQALIEQGNE
-689 ASKTAD
+689 AYKTAD
-695 SILELSK
+695 SILDLSK
-702 RYVELSEISAKT
+702 RYSELSEISVRT
-714 AEQDEEYKNVQQDI
+714 AEQDEEYKNVQQSI
-728 IDMLGKRAEAL
+728 VELLGVRAEKL
-739 DGLIKGSQEYNDEL
+739 KELTEGSKEYNDEL
-753 ERQIKLE
+753 KKQIELE
-760 LESQEAD
+760 LKSQEAD
-767 MINASEAAKKE
+767 IINASVAAKKE
-778 LDSTVLWKTSGSVKV
+778 LDSTVFWKTTGS
-793 EYGTEIYDA
+793 YGVTYGSEVYNAFDSADKIGYNSNGDPTVFYNG
-802 LKNAEKLTY
+802 KNALETY
-811 YENNGSFANYGVSG
+811 S
-825 DSLQTYA
+825 
-832 NLSEIMDILNEKL
+832 NLSELMDILNDKL
-845 LELEDTNS
+845 RELESTNS
-853 NLANSFV
+853 ELANDFV
-860 DDKVY
+860 NDSTY

-903 KTIKEQEAMNK
+903 KTIQEQEAMNK
-914 AIIEAIDPTGKLADE
+914 AIIEAIDPTGRLADE
-929 IEKLITVYGTIDQQ
+929 ITELIEVYGTIDQQ
-943 KVDFFKIFDES
+943 KVDFFELINLDEYE
-954 QFNDVKNQLMH
+954 NVKNALIDI
-965 LAETGNLNVM
+965 AKAGELN
-975 TYEKVAAVYGN
+975 EKTLNSVSRS
-986 FGNKMKEI
+986 I
-994 GYSANDVVSAVNEF
+994 GTDLIPKLDEM
-1008 YNGLSDTA
+1008 GLSTEDCIKY
-1016 NGSETAADNLDDI
+1016 I
-1029 NEQLQSF
+1029 NELAASEKTVEKNMSDMADEMEDTDEKLQSF
-1036 TDTISASENS
+1036 ADTISSSESS

-1090 IEVSALETLRNAQIE
+1090 IEVSALETLRNAHIEDAVAARNSQIE
-1105 TAVSARKS
+1105 
-1113 QAEYT
+1113 Q
-1118 NLTTQKVMERIKAYG
+1118 TQVMQTELLKRIKGYG
-1133 LEIQSITSIAEA
+1133 LEITSISNLAEAQAALAEIEYELEHGPNGGTSDAKRKQGLMGVRTEIQSIAD
-1145 EAALLA
+1145 
-1151 LKAERNNITS
+1151 
-1161 SIGSAYEANY
+1161 AYENT
-1171 YASQISDI
+1171 Q
-1179 DSIINSINDLKDEYT
+1179 NL
-1194 NIEAAADD
+1194 ADD

-1215 SGAEKAKDKTKETV
+1215 TSAGKAKDTTEETIDTFKV
-1229 DVLKNLTEGFEHL
+1229 LTEGFEHL

-1276 TLHKLYRSQADEQLE
+1276 TLHKLYRSQVDEQVE

-1312 EALEKALEEEKSAR
+1312 EALKKALEEEKSAR

-1331 DEINKLKDN
+1331 DEISKLKDN
-1340 LNAQITAAK
+1340 LNSQIKAAK
-1349 SAYEEKKKLSEK
+1349 SAYEEKKKLADK

-1374 DNELDNIK
+1374 DTELDNIK

-1396 AARNSERNEED
+1396 AARNSERDEED
-1407 YQDERAELL
+1407 YQDKRAELL

-1435 DLKKQLADLDKNRR
+1435 NLKKQLADLDKSRK

-1463 LKEQRDSEAAEAE
+1463 LKEQRDSETVEAE

-1495 LYETTYNREIELLEK
+1495 MYETTYNREIELLEK

-1524 GDLKLLDEQQEKKL
+1524 DDLKLLDEQQEKKL
-1538 ADLDAAKD
+1538 ADLDAAKE

-1555 WAAIQAMFTEQNLNL
+1555 WAAIQEMFTEQNLNL
-1570 IAAAGEFAPQLYDK
+1570 IASAGEFAPKLYDQ

-1594 MDMDEL
+1594 MDLKDLSKSIKEL
-1600 AENIKSLEKAKSK
+1600 DKAKSK
-1613 LESGSSGLKP
+1613 LESGASGSKP
-1623 TYSAPNSIGKSPN
+1623 SYSAPKSVGKSPT
-1636 VPSSG
+1636 VPSSTSSSG
-1641 SAGNSSGGGYALNT
+1641 SSSGNSSSGGYALNT

-1665 DSYGGSPGRTV
+1665 DSYGGSPGKTV
-1676 NNLKSTITGTNSKGT
+1676 KNLKSTITGTNSKGT

-1700 WVEESQLVKA
+1700 WVDESQLVKA

-1739 EDLMKELRPAP
+1739 EDLMKELRPKP

-1762 LAYWCRKIG
+1762 LAYWCREIG
-1771 NTQRAMIQAIQN
+1771 KTQQAMIQAVQN

-1796 SNSYSDE
+1796 SNSYRDE

-1820 RVEDG
+1820 KVEDG
-1825 ADVNAAV
+1825 ADINAAV

>member
-1 MAENTS
+1 MSENTS
-7 KTQHITALDFDI
+7 KVQHITALDFDI
-19 TSAVAQLEELQNRF
+19 SPALTQLAELQNRI
-33 NDVTNKLSSQNWS
+33 NTLTQQLAGTNWKVDAIVNGSDAYTTLSNKL
-46 IKAVLEGS
+46 KDA
-54 DGFSELKQEANSLA
+54 QEES
-68 SEMVDLKRTINNS
+68 R
-81 SKEYS
+81 
-86 GNLDML
+86 
-92 KGKLKQFEAE
+92 KLREE
-102 LKLTEARYDGNSDS
+102 
-116 LEALAAKSQKYS
+116 
-128 QIAGTQSKII
+128 IQSM
-138 AGLSEKVKQATSEYG
+138 S
-153 ENSKEV
+153 
-159 DKWQLQLT
+159 
-167 QAETALQ
+167 
-174 KTENSIAQTNEAIVN
+174 ENSISHTS
-189 LGGNIEDTIVSTG
+189 LL
-202 NFASAIESKL
+202 ASAIESKL
-212 VDALKNASAAAYEAT
+212 VDALKNASAVAYEAA
-227 KDTEDS
+227 KSTEDS
-233 MVEISRV
+233 MVEIGRV
-240 LNLTASETEKLRNSL
+240 LNLTSADVEKMRDSL
-255 FGLGKEYGRSFTD
+255 FGLGKEYGRSFSD
-268 TADIALRYAQ
+268 VSAVALRYAQ

-291 DFLLALNTAELDVE
+291 DFMLALNTAELDVE

-318 GMKASDLSTVID
+318 GMEASELSTVID

-367 VGSLTAMKVASGAA
+367 VGYLTAMKEASGAA

-389 KSIMAYIQRPD
+389 KSILAYIQRPD
-400 SLKTFDSMGIE
+400 SLKVFDNMGID
-411 VFKDKA
+411 VFKDKV
-417 TGELLPMMEILQ
+417 TGELLPMTEILK
-429 NMSDKWNTSQE
+429 NMSDKWNSSQT

-517 ISKDLVNSEGHSM
+517 ISADLVNSEGHSM

-540 TAKTEQLQTSLV
+540 TAKTEQLRTSLV

-564 DLAKYVL
+564 DLAKYAL
-571 ETATAITENANNLK
+571 ETATAITENATNLK
-585 ILIPLV
+585 TLIPLV
-591 ATLGSGLLTIKSMKI
+591 ATLGSGFLTIKSMKI

-627 VKHVDNTGKAL
+627 IKHVDNTGKAL
-638 KGAAAEAATLKTGLL
+638 KGAASEAATLKTGLL
-653 AFNGVLTAVTMGVT
+653 AFNGVLTAVTLGIT

-679 NQALIEQGEE
+679 NQKIIEQGKEISE
-689 ASKTAD
+689 TAT
-695 SILELSK
+695 SLLELSE
-702 RYVELSEISAKT
+702 RYDELSKVSAKT
-714 AEQDEEYKNVQQDI
+714 AEQDEEYKSLQEDI
-728 IDMLGKRAEAL
+728 IELLGVRAENL
-739 DGLIKGSQEYNDEL
+739 KGLAEGSKEYNDEL
-753 ERQIKLE
+753 ERQIQLE
-760 LESQEAD
+760 LEANLNSLQEAQTAAKNEATSSAKFFGLGYD
-767 MINASEAAKKE
+767 MDDILSKYAEWSEKWEKEQNRINELRDKYGSDFVEPIMSNVGQGSYTDIKNNYETFKEASEDYLKAAVNYQ
-778 LDSTVLWKTSGSVKV
+778 T
-793 EYGTEIYDA
+793 A
-802 LKNAEKLTY
+802 LY
-811 YENNGSFANYGVSG
+811 
-825 DSLQTYA
+825 
-832 NLSEIMDILNEKL
+832 LSDN
-845 LELEDTNS
+845 
-853 NLANSFV
+853 
-860 DDKVY
+860 
-865 KKIKENYEQ
+865 KI
-874 VGEAVEQYLEAEVK
+874 
-888 RQSIKYVLDPNNELP
+888 P
-903 KTIKEQEAMNK
+903 KTIQEQEDMNNAIIK
-914 AIIEAIDPTGKLADE
+914 AIDTTGMLSNE
-929 IEKLITVYGTIDQQ
+929 ITELIKVYGTIDKQ
-943 KVDFFKIFDES
+943 KVDFFELINLDEYET
-954 QFNDVKNQLMH
+954 VKNALIDVSKAGE
-965 LAETGNLNVM
+965 LNETTFTSVAQTVGAGLLPELN
-975 TYEKVAAVYGN
+975 EL
-986 FGNKMKEI
+986 
-994 GYSANDVVSAVNEF
+994 
-1008 YNGLSDTA
+1008 GLSTEDCVHY
-1016 NGSETAADNLDDI
+1016 I
-1029 NEQLQSF
+1029 NELA
-1036 TDTISASENS
+1036 ASEKTAEINMS
-1046 ISSLNKYIETLNSGS
+1046 GIADEAGNTSQKLQDFVSEISTAENGISNLNKYIDTLNNGN

-1072 DTYGLLAEQFTL
+1072 SSYGLLAEQFTL
-1084 TENGYK
+1084 TEKGYK

-1105 TAVSARKS
+1105 TAVSARKQ

-1118 NLTTQKVMERIKAYG
+1118 NLTTQNVMERISAYG
-1133 LEIQSITSIAEA
+1133 LEIESITNIAEA

-1151 LKAERNNITS
+1151 LEAERAKI
-1161 SIGSAYEANY
+1161 A
-1171 YASQISDI
+1171 
-1179 DSIINSINDLKDEYT
+1179 NSINSAGDVNYYMPQLSELDGIIAGIRGLKDEYS

-1215 SGAEKAKDKTKETV
+1215 SGAEKSKDETEETV
-1229 DVLKNLTEGFEHL
+1229 DALKNLTEGFEHL

-1253 IAYYEKLRRELDLT
+1253 IAYYERLRCELDLT
-1267 EEQYRSLET
+1267 EEQYQSLET
-1276 TLHKLYRSQADEQLE
+1276 TLHKLYRSQVDEQME
-1291 AVKEAYEQQK
+1291 AVKEAYEKQK
-1301 QAVEDYYDGEK
+1301 QAVEDYYDSEK
-1312 EALEKALEEEKSAR
+1312 ETLEKTLEEEKSVR

-1331 DEINKLKDN
+1331 DEIDRLKDN
-1340 LNAQITAAK
+1340 LNAQISAAK
-1349 SAYEEKKKLSEK
+1349 SAYETKKKLADK
-1361 SYDNQIKALESLR
+1361 SYSNQLKALESLR

-1382 AVYDAQISA
+1382 AIYDAQISA

-1428 EAVENIA
+1428 EAVENLA

-1449 REREDEETDNQISS
+1449 REREDEETDAQISS
-1463 LKEQRDSEAAEAE
+1463 LKEQQDSETEEAE
-1476 KYYNAQIAALKA
+1476 KYYNERIAALKS

-1524 GDLKLLDEQQEKKL
+1524 DDLKLLDEQQEKKL
-1538 ADLDAAKD
+1538 ADLDAAKE
-1546 AAIKAEEDK
+1546 AAVKAEEDK
-1555 WAAIQAMFTEQNLNL
+1555 WEAIQAMFTEQNLNL
-1570 IAAAGEFAPQLYDK
+1570 IASAGEFAPQLYDQ

-1594 MDMDEL
+1594 MDLEDLSKSIKEL
-1600 AENIKSLEKAKSK
+1600 DKAKSK

-1623 TYSAPNSIGKSPN
+1623 TYSAPSSIGKSPA
-1636 VPSSG
+1636 VPQTGS
-1641 SAGNSSGGGYALNT
+1641 SAGFAVGT
-1655 QVRVSGTLYG
+1655 KVKVSGTLYK
-1665 DSYGGSPGRTV
+1665 DSYGNDPGKTV
-1676 NNLKSTITGTNSKGT
+1676 NGKTAKITRINRNGT
-1691 KPYHVGSLG
+1691 KPYSVDSLG
-1700 WVEESQLVKA
+1700 WVDESQLVKA

-1762 LAYWCRKIG
+1762 LAYWCREIG
-1771 NTQRAMIQAIQN
+1771 NTQRAMIQAVQN

-1796 SNSYSDE
+1796 SNSYHDE

>member
-1 MAENTS
+1 MSDNTS

-19 TSAVAQLEELQNRF
+19 TSAISQLEELHQK
-33 NDVTNKLSSQNWS
+33 VETITQQITGTNWS
-46 IKAVLEGS
+46 INTVINGS
-54 DGFSELKQEANSLA
+54 G
-68 SEMVDLKRTINNS
+68 
-81 SKEYS
+81 EY
-86 GNLDML
+86 
-92 KGKLKQFEAE
+92 AE
-102 LKLTEARYDGNSDS
+102 LNNQLKAANQQIQELQEELANMSQVGVNHTS
-116 LEALAAKSQKYS
+116 LL
-128 QIAGTQSKII
+128 
-138 AGLSEKVKQATSEYG
+138 
-153 ENSKEV
+153 
-159 DKWQLQLT
+159 
-167 QAETALQ
+167 
-174 KTENSIAQTNEAIVN
+174 
-189 LGGNIEDTIVSTG
+189 
-202 NFASAIESKL
+202 ASAIESKL
-212 VDALKNASAAAYEAT
+212 VNALKNASVAAYEAT
-227 KDTEDS
+227 KSTEDS

-240 LNLTASETEKLRNSL
+240 LNLTASETEKLRSSL
-255 FGLGKEYGRSFTD
+255 FALGKEYGRSFAD

-318 GMKASDLSTVID
+318 GMEASELSTVID

-335 ADNNAVTTQDLV
+335 ADKNAVTTQDLV

-389 KSIMAYIQRPD
+389 KSIMAYIQRHD

-411 VFKDKA
+411 VFKDEV
-417 TGELLPMMEILQ
+417 TGELLPMMEILK

-517 ISKDLVNSEGHSM
+517 ISADLVNSEGHSM

-540 TAKTEQLQTSLV
+540 TAKTEQLQTALV

-564 DLAKYVL
+564 DLAKYAL
-571 ETATAITENANNLK
+571 ETATAITENTTNLK

-591 ATLGSGLLTIKSMKI
+591 ATLGSGFLTIKSMKI
-606 GDEIIS
+606 GDEIIA

-653 AFNGVLTAVTMGVT
+653 AFSGVLTAVTLGIT

-679 NQALIEQGEE
+679 NQKIIEQGEE
-689 ASKTAD
+689 ISETAT
-695 SILELSK
+695 SLFELSK
-702 RYVELSEISAKT
+702 RYDELSKVSDRT
-714 AEQDEEYKNVQQDI
+714 AEQDEEYKNLQKDI
-728 IDMLGKRAEAL
+728 VELLGVRAENL
-739 DGLIKGSQEYNDEL
+739 KGLTEGSKEYNDEL
-753 ERQIKLE
+753 ERQIQLE
-760 LESQEAD
+760 LKANLNSLQDAQT
-767 MINASEAAKKE
+767 AAKKE
-778 LDSTVLWKTSGSVKV
+778 ATSSAKFFGL
-793 EYGTEIYDA
+793 GYDM
-802 LKNAEKLTY
+802 
-811 YENNGSFANYGVSG
+811 
-825 DSLQTYA
+825 D
-832 NLSEIMDILNEKL
+832 DILSKYAEWSEKWEKEQIRINELRDKYGS
-845 LELEDTNS
+845 EFVEPIMS
-853 NLANSFV
+853 NVGQGSYT
-860 DDKVY
+860 D
-865 KKIKENYEQ
+865 IKNNYETFK
-874 VGEAVEQYLEAEVK
+874 EASEDYLKAAVNYQTALYLSDNKIPETV
-888 RQSIKYVLDPNNELP
+888 Q
-903 KTIKEQEAMNK
+903 EQESMNK
-914 AIIEAIDPTGKLADE
+914 AIIEAIDTTGMLSDE
-929 IEKLITVYGTIDQQ
+929 ITELIKIYGTVDHQ
-943 KVDFFKIFDES
+943 KVDFFKLIDSSEYENTKNALIDMAKAGELNETT
-954 QFNDVKNQLMH
+954 FN
-965 LAETGNLNVM
+965 
-975 TYEKVAAVYGN
+975 
-986 FGNKMKEI
+986 
-994 GYSANDVVSAVNEF
+994 SVVHSVT
-1008 YNGLSDTA
+1008 GLSPK
-1016 NGSETAADNLDDI
+1016 I
-1029 NEQLQSF
+1029 NELGLSTGKCIDYINELAVSEKTVENNMSDMADEMENSDEQLKSLV
-1036 TDTISASENS
+1036 DTISSSENS

-1072 DTYGLLAEQFTL
+1072 ETYGLLAEQFTL
-1084 TENGYK
+1084 MENGYK
-1090 IEVSALETLRNAQIE
+1090 IEVSALETLRNTQIE
-1105 TAVSARKS
+1105 TAVSSRKS

-1118 NLTTQKVMERIKAYG
+1118 NLTVQKVMERINAYG
-1133 LEIQSITSIAEA
+1133 LEIESISNIAEA

-1151 LKAERNNITS
+1151 LKSERNKITS

-1179 DSIINSINDLKDEYT
+1179 DSIINSISDLKNKYS

-1215 SGAEKAKDKTKETV
+1215 SSAKKAEDDTKETIDTFKV
-1229 DVLKNLTEGFEHL
+1229 LTEGFEHL

-1276 TLHKLYRSQADEQLE
+1276 ILHKLYRSQVDEQVE
-1291 AVKEAYEQQK
+1291 AVKEAYEQKK

-1331 DEINKLKDN
+1331 DEISKLKDN
-1340 LNAQITAAK
+1340 LNAQISAAK
-1349 SAYEEKKKLSEK
+1349 SAYETKKKLSEK
-1361 SYDNQIKALESLR
+1361 SYDNQIAALESLR
-1374 DNELDNIK
+1374 DTELDNIK

-1396 AARNSERNEED
+1396 AARNAERDEED
-1407 YQDERAELL
+1407 YQGERAELL

-1435 DLKKQLADLDKNRR
+1435 DLKKQLADLDKSRK

-1463 LKEQRDSEAAEAE
+1463 LQDQRDSEAAEAE
-1476 KYYNAQIAALKA
+1476 KYYNAQIAALKS

-1495 LYETTYNREIELLEK
+1495 MYETTYNREIELLEK

-1524 GDLKLLDEQQEKKL
+1524 NDLALLDEQQEKKL
-1538 ADLDAAKD
+1538 ADLDAAKE
-1546 AAIKAEEDK
+1546 AAIKAEDEK
-1555 WAAIQAMFTEQNLNL
+1555 WEAIQEMFTEQNLNL
-1570 IAAAGEFAPQLYDK
+1570 ISAAGEFAPQLYDQ

-1594 MDMDEL
+1594 IDLNEL
-1600 AENIKSLEKAKSK
+1600 SEAIKDLETAKSK
-1613 LESGSSGLKP
+1613 LESGASGSKP
-1623 TYSAPNSIGKSPN
+1623 SYSAPSSISNSPA
-1636 VPSSG
+1636 VPSSTNSSG
-1641 SAGNSSGGGYALNT
+1641 SSSGGGYSVGT
-1655 QVRVSGTLYG
+1655 QVKVSGTLYG
-1665 DSYGGSPGRTV
+1665 DSYGGSAGITV
-1676 NNLKSTITGTNSKGT
+1676 SGQKSTITRINSSGT

-1700 WVEESQLVKA
+1700 WVDESQLVKA

-1762 LAYWCRKIG
+1762 LAYWCNEIG
-1771 NTQRAMIQAIQN
+1771 KTQRAMIQAVQN

-1796 SNSYSDE
+1796 SNSYRDE

-1820 RVEDG
+1820 KVEDG
-1825 ADVNAAV
+1825 ADINAAV